1 MEVDKQPIG
10 SEGGITANHKLGKF
24 RVDPLPAYMGQT
36 RPTPGISGDN
46 TKELLEHKKRSY
58 FIQEDIFL
66 ATNYTSTTSNP
77 TREYR
82 AAKKA
87 TTEASIL
94 QLQNSCRSK

>member
-46 TKELLEHKKRSY
+46 TKELCIH
-58 FIQEDIFL
+58 
-66 ATNYTSTTSNP
+66 
-77 TREYR
+77 
-82 AAKKA
+82 
-87 TTEASIL
+87 
-94 QLQNSCRSK
+94 